1 MPIRSGG
8 PCPVT
13 ISTSNRRWFLWGSVL
28 LILLIWK
35 IASAVIGRAIILP
48 SPDATLRYALVLLR
62 DREVWTALAWTLRR
76 TMISFAINLLAAGAL
91 GMASGFSPGMR
102 LFLTPLVT
110 VLKAVP
116 TMGVILL
123 SLIWFSSEAA
133 AVFVSS
139 LIVFPILYQAVVG
152 GVEAVDPQLKEMNRI
167 FRIPRLRR
175 FFHFYL
181 PSLKPSVL
189 TGIVSALGLSIKV
202 MISAEVLSQPDNGIG
217 TMFQIERARLNTE
230 GVFAWSLLVI
240 LMTAGLDKLLSLLE
254 RKYARENNRTD

>member
-1 MPIRSGG
+1 
-8 PCPVT
+8 VT

-28 LILLIWK
+28 LILVIWK
-35 IASAVIGRAIILP
+35 IASSVIGRAIILP
-48 SPDATLRYALVLLR
+48 SPDATVRYAFLLLGE
-62 DREVWTALAWTLRR
+62 REVWTALAWTLKR
-76 TMISFAINLLAAGAL
+76 TMTSFAINLLAAGAL
-91 GMASGFSPGMR
+91 GMASGFSPGIK
-102 LFLTPLVT
+102 LFLSPLVT

-123 SLIWFSSEAA
+123 SLIWFSSETA

-152 GVEAVDPQLKEMNRI
+152 GVETIDPQLGEMNRV

-202 MISAEVLSQPDNGIG
+202 MISAEVLSQPDRGIG

-254 RKYARENNRTD
+254 RRYALENKRTD